1 MRKLV
6 TLIRR
11 EMWEYRTT
19 FLTLP
24 FVVGALMSLC
34 GICALALFIHT
45 GHYPEL
51 LSINPSIDGDSI
63 IIQTFV
69 YAVSM
74 PFVVIMWLMVFNYF
88 LASLFED
95 RKTRS
100 ILFWQSM
107 PISQTQ
113 VLLSKLITGMIVAPL
128 LAMVA
133 VIICELFI
141 LFLLSIFI
149 AHFALGTFG
158 ELWSLNILLL
168 SWGRLLVIFFTQAI
182 CLFPL
187 FAWCMLCSAYA
198 RKTPFKIAIVIPI
211 ILAIFGLL
219 LGKHNFVLSF
229 INNSVVNSFA
239 QYFALPSL
247 HFTKSLLIS
256 MGVGVVIG
264 LVFIIIAGQ
273 LRRRSYHFDGAL

>member
-1 MRKLV
+1 MRKLI

-24 FVVGALMSLC
+24 FVVGILMC
-34 GICALALFIHT
+34 IAGVCALALFLHT
-45 GHYPEL
+45 GSYPPL
-51 LSINPSIDGDSI
+51 LEIDPSIDGYNV

-69 YAVSM
+69 YAVSL
-74 PFVVIMWLMVFNYF
+74 PFALILWLMVFNYF

-107 PISQTQ
+107 PIPQTQ
-113 VLLSKLITGMIVAPL
+113 VIISKLITGMIVAPL

-133 VIICELFI
+133 VVICELFI
-141 LFLLSIFI
+141 LLLLSVFM

-158 ELWSLNILLL
+158 ELWSAKVLLL
-168 SWGRLLVIFFTQAI
+168 AWGRLLVTFFAQAI

-187 FAWCMLCSAYA
+187 FTWCMLCSAYS
-198 RKTPFKIAIVIPI
+198 RKTPFKIAIVVPI
-211 ILAIFGLL
+211 LLALFGMLWGKNNYILKFITG
-219 LGKHNFVLSF
+219 SF
-229 INNSVVNSFA
+229 KNSFS
-239 QYFALPSL
+239 QYFALPTL
-247 HFTKSLLIS
+247 QFPKELLVS
-256 MGVGVVIG
+256 MGIGVLIG
-264 LVFIIIAGQ
+264 LVFVIIAGQ
-273 LRRRSYHFDGAL
+273 LRRRSFHFDSV